1 MNSLP
6 TENCDYNDVLYLV
19 KSELEKFKST
29 TLSSLE
35 SRFISAIEKCNKNEY
50 LDEITDMCSKMLK
63 LTESH
68 NNVFKNFKMQTE
80 HTDLEKDE
88 KIKDLEIENA
98 VLRQDKGTVKIGD
111 EEMRRKVE
119 SLTKERNELQDSN
132 DALRKR
138 EQELLLAS
146 QKKDYEKTCLE
157 EDDYKYKLR
166 IETQK
171 LRSNITSLN
180 EKISSLEN
188 VIELKKQTLD
198 NYRERAADLES
209 RSGSLEKSLNSAK
222 DEIITLKTHIGSMS
236 SKDDWCPQEGTA
248 STDGFNNQ
256 LRGKPKVLLVGT
268 SNIKDIEPTRFT
280 PKVYLKKEVKYTVVE
295 AKEYIEQSDTKYD
308 AVAFHVL
315 TNDIKGKDTESCIT
329 AFSDLIETTQSNF
342 FDTKMIISTE
352 TNRTDSNKVNL
363 KVNSI
368 NAQIRVKYH
377 ENSRVFLSDNEN
389 MSVNGQIREKLISED

>member
-68 NNVFKNFKMQTE
+68 NIVIKNLKMQTE

-146 QKKDYEKTCLE
+146 QKRIMR
-157 EDDYKYKLR
+157 KLVLKR
-166 IETQK
+166 IINTNYALK
-171 LRSNITSLN
+171 HRSLRLI
-180 EKISSLEN
+180 
-188 VIELKKQTLD
+188 
-198 NYRERAADLES
+198 
-209 RSGSLEKSLNSAK
+209 
-222 DEIITLKTHIGSMS
+222 
-236 SKDDWCPQEGTA
+236 
-248 STDGFNNQ
+248 
-256 LRGKPKVLLVGT
+256 LL
-268 SNIKDIEPTRFT
+268 
-280 PKVYLKKEVKYTVVE
+280 
-295 AKEYIEQSDTKYD
+295 A
-308 AVAFHVL
+308 
-315 TNDIKGKDTESCIT
+315 
-329 AFSDLIETTQSNF
+329 
-342 FDTKMIISTE
+342 
-352 TNRTDSNKVNL
+352 
-363 KVNSI
+363 
-368 NAQIRVKYH
+368 
-377 ENSRVFLSDNEN
+377 
-389 MSVNGQIREKLISED
+389 